1 MKIAPPHASKHKRG
15 HDTFTKRNHHE
26 SYQETPSPRT
36 APADYPHFLAGV
48 AMNHKQLME
57 MVEAVLGKRVA
68 NLTVAQFA
76 AITGLSNRTIR
87 QDCAA
92 GRLPAYQSAIGTPYL
107 IHYTH
112 LTRYMEVNTAA

>member
-1 MKIAPPHASKHKRG
+1 MQLRRG
-15 HDTFTKRNHHE
+15 REKDLERKGHHE
-26 SYQETPSPRT
+26 LYQKSIPPRPAPQT
-36 APADYPHFLAGV
+36 AHPHLLGGV

-57 MVEAVLGKRVA
+57 MVEAVVGKRVA

-76 AITGLSNRTIR
+76 DITGLSHRTIR

-92 GRLPAYQSAIGTPYL
+92 GRLPAYQSAVGTPYL

>member
-1 MKIAPPHASKHKRG
+1 MNPRRG
-15 HDTFTKRNHHE
+15 VTHE
-26 SYQETPSPRT
+26 SYQVHLPPRT
-36 APADYPHFLAGV
+36 APQAPHPHFLGGV
-48 AMNHKQLME
+48 AMNTKQLME

-68 NLTVAQFA
+68 NLTVQQFA
-76 AITGLSNRTIR
+76 DITGLSHRTIR

-92 GRLPAYQSAIGTPYL
+92 GRLPAYQSAVGTPYL

>member
-1 MKIAPPHASKHKRG
+1 
-15 HDTFTKRNHHE
+15 
-26 SYQETPSPRT
+26 
-36 APADYPHFLAGV
+36 
-48 AMNHKQLME
+48 MNSKQLME

-76 AITGLSNRTIR
+76 AITGLSHRTIR

-92 GRLPAYQSAIGTPYL
+92 GRLPAYQSAVGTPYL

-112 LTRYMEVNTAA
+112 LTRYMEVNHAA

>member
-1 MKIAPPHASKHKRG
+1 MNPIKG
-15 HDTFTKRNHHE
+15 VTHE
-26 SYQETPSPRT
+26 SYQVHLPPRP
-36 APADYPHFLAGV
+36 APQAPHPHVLGGV
-48 AMNHKQLME
+48 AMNTKQLME

-68 NLTVAQFA
+68 NLTVQQFA
-76 AITGLSNRTIR
+76 DITGLSHRTIR

-92 GRLPAYQSAIGTPYL
+92 GRLPAYQSAVGTPYL